1 MPIGDYDPMYAV
13 NQNLTATY
21 MQKMMEQKMEAIKY
35 RYAKQ
40 QAVQTDTRQ
49 QETLEWAK
57 FAMWLR
63 GFLNAVEG
71 KELTKEDVDKVME
84 KLATVD
90 PESQGWR
97 YEDQPNQY
105 IPQPQPYN
113 PHPGIGS
120 PVWPPNT
127 GGTGGQWTY
136 RDSVTSDGTSL
147 EKLKAYLSSSTG
159 EVPDA
164 K

>member
-1 MPIGDYDPMYAV
+1 MPIVDYDPMMAMD
-13 NQNLTATY
+13 QNLTATY

-35 RYAKQ
+35 HYAKQ
-40 QAVQTDTRQ
+40 QAVQTATRQ

-97 YEDQPNQY
+97 YDDPNPY
-105 IPQPQPYN
+105 IPQPQPFQ

-120 PVWPPNT
+120 PVWPAPNT
-127 GGTGGQWTY
+127 GGGQWTY

-147 EKLKAYLSSSTG
+147 EKLKAYLSSTG
-159 EVPDA
+159 EDLSA